1 MKGKNEAKQK
11 VRKRSELDENHGD
24 SPLPSLWV
32 CLTHRPLILSV
43 VHSTIPGK
51 RAKTQRAVLSFTL
64 LIHGSRAAQHTGQQ
78 EEAALYI
85 CTG

>member
-1 MKGKNEAKQK
+1 MKGKNESKQK
-11 VRKRSELDENHGD
+11 VRKRSELAENQWT
-24 SPLPSLWV
+24 PLSSLWV

-43 VHSTIPGK
+43 VHSTIVGR
-51 RAKTQRAVLSFTL
+51 RAKSQRAVLSFKL